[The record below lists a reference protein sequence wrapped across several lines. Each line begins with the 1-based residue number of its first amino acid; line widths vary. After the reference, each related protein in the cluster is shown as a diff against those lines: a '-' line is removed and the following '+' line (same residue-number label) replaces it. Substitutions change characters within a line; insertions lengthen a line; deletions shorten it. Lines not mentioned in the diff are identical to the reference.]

1 MRSVRV
7 RVSSQFAKDDLS
19 VGPTA
24 RLSRRARGLAGQQPG
39 GKRDPPHCSRPQELA
54 LCRRVRGGGT
64 EASLLLCSQVE
75 TARANG
81 SSLSDSLRLLC
92 PQLPSN
98 RSLAAD
104 KAVLPWNLD
113 QTRIMLAA
121 PEGGDGT
128 QTGNRFPSPTGPIL
142 ACSAIT
148 FAS

>member
-1 MRSVRV
+1 MTCQWVRPLV
-7 RVSSQFAKDDLS
+7 CHDEPVVSPDNNLAENAIRPIAVGRKSWRFAGAS
-19 VGPTA
+19 
-24 RLSRRARGLAGQQPG
+24 
-39 GKRDPPHCSRPQELA
+39 
-54 LCRRVRGGGT
+54 GGGT

-92 PQLPSN
+92 TQLPSN